1 MGPEVNAMRFVI
13 VGFVTAPIVVRG
25 VRNDTTEDPRQWAAF
40 GFVMSVVAAALGGR
54 FASDLLIVAGSIPTD
69 PGNDTIVHVTA
80 FAAMVAT
87 TAARTAAPRYIGIG
101 ETAAPLA
108 PIPAS
113 APRTRSMEPR
123 TITGA

>member
-1 MGPEVNAMRFVI
+1 MLFVI

-25 VRNDTTEDPRQWAAF
+25 VRNDATEDPRQWAAF
-40 GFVMSVVAAALGGR
+40 GFVLSVVAAALGGR

-87 TAARTAAPRYIGIG
+87 TAARTAAPRCIGIGIG
-101 ETAAPLA
+101 ETVAPLA